1 MGLFITFEGVDGTG
15 KTTQVDII
23 SRKLSDKF
31 SGIKTI
37 VQTRAPGATRIGKLI
52 RELVMN
58 PENKE
63 ICSETEILLMAAD
76 MAQMTHEIIAPAL
89 INKHDKIIIS
99 DRFFDSTY
107 AYQGGG
113 RGHDTQTL
121 LNSVKIATRGITPD
135 LTILL
140 DFSSKSIEE
149 ATNLAIAR
157 MESSPKTKAR
167 FELEHKEFFQRI
179 ISMYR
184 KLAASMPDRIFIV
197 NADQPIENVSEDIMS
212 IINSKI

>member
-31 SGIKTI
+31 SGTKTI

-58 PENKE
+58 PENKD
-63 ICSETEILLMAAD
+63 ICSEAEILLMAAD
-76 MAQMTHEIIAPAL
+76 MAQMTKEIIAPAF
-89 INKHDKIIIS
+89 NNHDKIIIS

-121 LNSVKIATRGITPD
+121 LNSVRIATGGIVPD
-135 LTILL
+135 ITILL
-140 DFSSKSIEE
+140 DFSAKSLED
-149 ATNLAIAR
+149 ATDSAISR

-167 FELEHKEFFQRI
+167 FELEHKDFFKRV

-197 NADQPIENVSEDIMS
+197 NADQPIENVSKDIMS
-212 IINSKI
+212 IINSRI

>member
-1 MGLFITFEGVDGTG
+1 MGIFITFEGVDGTG

-31 SGIKTI
+31 SGTKTI
-37 VQTRAPGATRIGKLI
+37 VQTRAPGATRIGKRI

-76 MAQMTHEIIAPAL
+76 MAQMTKEIIAPAF
-89 INKHDKIIIS
+89 NDHDKIIIS

-121 LNSVKIATRGITPD
+121 LNSVRIATGGIVPD
-135 LTILL
+135 ITILL
-140 DFSSKSIEE
+140 DFSAKSLED
-149 ATNLAIAR
+149 ATDSAISR

-167 FELEHKEFFQRI
+167 FELEHKDFFKRV

-197 NADQPIENVSEDIMS
+197 NAYQPIENVSEDIMS

>member
-15 KTTQVDII
+15 KTTQIDIV

-31 SGIKTI
+31 SGTKTI
-37 VQTRAPGATRIGKLI
+37 VKTRAPGATRIGKLI

-63 ICSETEILLMAAD
+63 ICSEAEILLMAAD
-76 MAQMTHEIIAPAL
+76 MAQMTHEIIAPAF
-89 INKHDKIIIS
+89 NNHDKIIIS

-121 LNSVKIATRGITPD
+121 LNSVKIATRGIVPD

-140 DFSSKSIEE
+140 DFTLKSIED
-149 ATNLAIAR
+149 ATTFAIAR

-184 KLAASMPDRIFIV
+184 KLAMAMPDRICIV
-197 NADQPIENVSEDIMS
+197 NADQPVEKVSEDIMS